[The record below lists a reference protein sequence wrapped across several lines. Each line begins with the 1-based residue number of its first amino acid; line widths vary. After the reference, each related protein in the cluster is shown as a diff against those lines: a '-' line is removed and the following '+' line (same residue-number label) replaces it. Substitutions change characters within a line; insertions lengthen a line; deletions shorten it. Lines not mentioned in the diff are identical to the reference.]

1 MDHILEQIFS
11 YLDYYSLRRAELVS
25 LAWQEA
31 ILDAKVWM
39 KLLKRNVSIHFIIPL
54 NCSI

>member
-39 KLLKRNVSIHFIIPL
+39 KLLNRNVSIHFIIPL